1 MASMGEIDPSNGV
14 RSQSSSASLAAAG
27 RRLDSWKA
35 IAQYLGRDVRSV
47 QRWEQHRRLPVHRVP
62 GQKGGTVFAYE
73 HELDHWLSS
82 GRIEETASS
91 TKQTSESAA
100 EPPDFEMG
108 ASRQAVAASASSRA
122 KIGLFSVLFIIIVIS
137 AVLAIGLKFRSNPA
151 PGDIQSIA
159 VLPLQNLSGDA
170 SQEYLADGFT
180 EELVTELAQVHSLR
194 IISRTSTMV
203 YKASKKPLP
212 QIAGELHVKYI
223 LEGSIARDGQHVRVT
238 AQLINAATDTHLWA
252 RSYEAELKDIFGIQ
266 GQISRAIA
274 DDVQVRLFPDEQDR
288 LAHAPSVDPEAH
300 DLYLKAEY
308 QFGEQTPA
316 SIRQSLALYK
326 AAVAKDPSFAPAY
339 VGIALAETALLQITA
354 EAPDESFRGEQ
365 EALNQAVAINPHLGE
380 ARGMLASLAYSR
392 DWDWPRAE
400 REFRLALAAGA
411 GAPTE
416 QRYGSYLVSRGRF
429 EEGMAH
435 LRNALELDPL
445 GRSPRVNQFFGFY
458 FQRRYAEARQQ
469 LNEILSSS
477 PDFLAGHLLLGLV
490 SYVQH
495 DCAEASAQ
503 AEWAEKRF
511 PAPVAQFELALAAAC
526 TGNVNAARRHLEIAA
541 NAKSGTFAS
550 PYQIALGYAAIHDKE
565 MAISYLE
572 KSADSREP
580 QILYLLEEPIFDEI
594 RTDSR
599 YVVLEKRVGLSP
611 TP

>member
-1 MASMGEIDPSNGV
+1 MGKIGPGNGV
-14 RSQSSSASLAAAG
+14 RSESSPASLGAGG

-47 QRWEQHRRLPVHRVP
+47 QRWEQHRGLPVHRVP
-62 GQKGGTVFAYE
+62 GQKGAVVFAYE
-73 HELDHWLSS
+73 HELDNWLRS
-82 GRIEETASS
+82 GRIEESASS
-91 TKQTSESAA
+91 TEQTSESAV
-100 EPPDFEMG
+100 ETPDFEPG
-108 ASRQAVAASASSRA
+108 ASTQAIAPSASGGA
-122 KIGLFSVLFIIIVIS
+122 KIWLFSVLIIIILVS
-137 AVLAIGLKFRSNPA
+137 AVLAVRLNIRPKAASGEV
-151 PGDIQSIA
+151 QSIA

-194 IISRTSTMV
+194 VISRTSTMV

-252 RSYEAELKDIFGIQ
+252 RTYETEMKDIFGIQ
-266 GQISRAIA
+266 SQISRAIV

-288 LAHAPSVDPEAH
+288 LAHAPAVDPEAH

-326 AAVAKDPSFAPAY
+326 AAAAKDPSFAPAY

-354 EAPDESFRGEQ
+354 EGPDESFRREQ
-365 EALNQAVAINPHLGE
+365 EALNQALAINPHLGE

-400 REFRLALAAGA
+400 HEFRLALADGA

-435 LRNALELDPL
+435 LQDALELDPL

-469 LNEILSSS
+469 LNEILSGS

-503 AEWAEKRF
+503 AGWSEKHF

-526 TGNVNAARRHLEIAA
+526 AGDTIAARRHLEIAT

-550 PYQIALGYAAIHDKE
+550 PYQIALGYAAIHDKQ
-565 MAISYLE
+565 MALSYLE

-594 RTDSR
+594 RADSR
-599 YVVLEKRVGLSP
+599 YVALEKRVGLLP
-611 TP
+611 TS